1 MHLRGGAAA
10 SEGQDGE
17 GGGVDE
23 SCQRGLTGG
32 SAECQRR
39 ERLQGAELEQ
49 RGFWVTA
56 GRDTSQEL
64 LQLAEKGGRL
74 RSNSRR
80 EK

>member
-10 SEGQDGE
+10 SEGQEGE
-17 GGGVDE
+17 GVGADE

-32 SAECQRR
+32 PAERQRR

-49 RGFWVTA
+49 RGFWVIV

-64 LQLAEKGGRL
+64 L
-74 RSNSRR
+74 
-80 EK
+80 